1 MKKYQLNEFQ
11 LKRAFD
17 RFKNEPK
24 IQEALENGYMIYL
37 RENGYVII
45 KPDALIPHVFYGRG
59 KTTIEKPKL
68 SISIVKK
75 IEANYCLYQ

>member
-37 RENGYVII
+37 RVNGYVII
-45 KPDALIPHVFYGRG
+45 KPDSLMPHVYYGRG
-59 KTTIEKPKL
+59 KPQLIKPK
-68 SISIVKK
+68 ISKSLMNK

>member
-24 IQEALENGYMIYL
+24 IQEALENSYMIYL
-37 RENGYVII
+37 RVNGYMII
-45 KPDALIPHVFYGRG
+45 KPDSLMPHVYYDWG
-59 KTTIEKPKL
+59 KPQLIKPK
-68 SISIVKK
+68 ISKSLMNK